1 MIPEEQNKVVDA
13 WQIKI
18 RKSNIEIRKKL
29 SNLEFRKSSLRVAD
43 VMYLDA
49 FGQQTFTTALP
60 PPRQDRATAFS
71 THPGTKTVLTFSC
84 SLRRLVSPFH
94 KSEQDAGAI

>member
-1 MIPEEQNKVVDA
+1 LNQFPGDKLLDA

-18 RKSNIEIRKKL
+18 RKLNIEIRNKL
-29 SNLEFRKSSLRVAD
+29 PNFEFRKSSLRVTH
-43 VMYLDA
+43 VMSLDA

-60 PPRQDRATAFS
+60 TARQDRATAFS
-71 THPGTKTVLTFSC
+71 AHPRTKTVLTFPC

-94 KSEQDAGAI
+94 KTEKDLGAI

>member
-1 MIPEEQNKVVDA
+1 M
-13 WQIKI
+13 
-18 RKSNIEIRKKL
+18 
-29 SNLEFRKSSLRVAD
+29 F
-43 VMYLDA
+43 LDA

-60 PPRQDRATAFS
+60 PARQDRSTAFS

-94 KSEQDAGAI
+94 KSEQDPGAI